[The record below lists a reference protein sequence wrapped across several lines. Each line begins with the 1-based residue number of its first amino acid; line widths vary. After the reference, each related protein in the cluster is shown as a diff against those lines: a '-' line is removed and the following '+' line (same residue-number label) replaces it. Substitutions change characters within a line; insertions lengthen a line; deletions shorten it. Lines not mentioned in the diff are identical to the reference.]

1 MTDAINDLEVR
12 RRRVMYRAGH
22 RGTKELDLLLGR
34 FAETELANMSEVDL
48 VAFEEFLAL
57 PDPDIHHWL
66 LTSGA
71 EMPQGLAGEFI
82 GRLKR
87 FHGL

>member
-1 MTDAINDLEVR
+1 MTDAINDLETR
-12 RRRVMYRAGH
+12 RRRVMYRAEH

-34 FAETELANMSEVDL
+34 FAEAHLAAMSEVDL
-48 VAFEEFLAL
+48 VAFEKFLTL

-66 LTSGA
+66 LTPGA
-71 EMPQGLAGEFI
+71 ETPRGHAGEFV